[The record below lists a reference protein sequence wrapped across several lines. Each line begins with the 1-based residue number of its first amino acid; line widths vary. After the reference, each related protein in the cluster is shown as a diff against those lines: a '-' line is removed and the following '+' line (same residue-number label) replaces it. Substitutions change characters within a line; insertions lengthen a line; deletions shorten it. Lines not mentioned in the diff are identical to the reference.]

1 MSSNGAAEEAAAAA
15 AAAAPVAEAGGSD
28 KVRAFT
34 RVGTLDAARR
44 SMVHDGSSV
53 VC

>member
-1 MSSNGAAEEAAAAA
+1 MSSNGAAEEAAAA

-34 RVGTLDAARR
+34 RVGTRDAAHR

>member
-15 AAAAPVAEAGGSD
+15 AAAPVAEAGGSD
-28 KVRAFT
+28 NVRAFT
-34 RVGTLDAARR
+34 CVGTLDAVHR